1 MATIS
6 TAIQLNDLVSGPMQH
21 MTNAIDMTLSSMQAL
36 DRGANVNFD
45 TIQSEVAEA
54 NAGLRQMEEQLK
66 QNNQVVNRQQSLF
79 SGLKG
84 KVGALVG
91 AYAGM
96 QTIKMGV
103 GVSDELTQTTA
114 RLNMMNDRLQST
126 KELQD
131 MIFQS
136 AQNSRGAYLETA
148 DVVAK
153 LGLRAADA
161 FSSNAETVQFAENL
175 NKQFVIAGAS
185 QQEMASAS
193 LQLTQALG
201 SGVLRGEELNA
212 VFEAAPNVIQTV
224 ADYLNVGIGEI
235 RNMASE
241 GQITAEIVKNAM
253 LGATDQINEQF
264 NQMPM
269 TWAQR
274 WTQIQNIAIQKFEPV
289 LQMTNNLANSG
300 SLDRFVN
307 GVINGLAIVASVVV
321 GIFNIV
327 GAVGGF
333 IADNW
338 EFIGPLIL
346 GVAAALSVYYGHL
359 LLLKGV
365 ELAVA
370 AATGAATLAKMLAVP
385 VAAAFTGAT
394 MAETAAQWGLN
405 SALYACPLVW
415 ILILIVAVIAII
427 YIAIA
432 VINKVK
438 GTSISA
444 TGVIVGALA
453 AAGAF
458 IWNLVASLVN
468 MAIGG
473 FAALWN
479 FLGGFANFFANFL
492 RDPLGAAAHLIASFC
507 TTALNLLSALAQAV
521 DTLFG
526 TDLVSSV
533 NGWIDRVNGWADT
546 VGNGK
551 YQEEVQTINPAD
563 YYMDRKSYSGAY
575 KWGYGKGSSAGGKIK
590 DMFGGKDA
598 ASAAGSSIPSSLTNG
613 VGNIDKNT
621 DKIKDSV
628 QASSEDLKLLR
639 ELAERQAINKYTTAS
654 ITVDMKGMT
663 NQITS
668 DRDIDGVINVMT
680 KKLENA
686 LIVSAEGVHT

>member
-21 MTNAIDMTLSSMQAL
+21 MTNAINMTLSSMQAL

-79 SGLKG
+79 GGLKG
-84 KVGALVG
+84 KVVALVS

-114 RLNMMNDRLQST
+114 RLNMMNDGMQTT

-289 LQMTNNLANSG
+289 LQMINNLANSG

-307 GVINGLAIVASVVV
+307 GAISGLTVVAKVVTV
-321 GIFNIV
+321 TFNAV

-338 EFIGPLIL
+338 SIISPVIYGVVAAIGAYVIMQAISAAVSGAHTLALGIQAIAYMTMGIAAANATMFQYGLNMAMLAFPGLWVAAIIIGIIVAIGIFINRMIDSEATASSVFASICGGVNVVLQFFKNLGL
-346 GVAAALSVYYGHL
+346 GVANVALGIWEAMKATAENI
-359 LLLKGV
+359 KG
-365 ELAVA
+365 
-370 AATGAATLAKMLAVP
+370 
-385 VAAAFTGAT
+385 AF
-394 MAETAAQWGLN
+394 N
-405 SALYACPLVW
+405 N
-415 ILILIVAVIAII
+415 AII
-427 YIAIA
+427 NIQTEWLGFVNIVLSGVQQIIEWLNYIPG
-432 VINKVK
+432 VNINTD
-438 GTSISA
+438 G
-444 TGVIVGALA
+444 
-453 AAGAF
+453 
-458 IWNLVASLVN
+458 
-468 MAIGG
+468 
-473 FAALWN
+473 
-479 FLGGFANFFANFL
+479 
-492 RDPLGAAAHLIASFC
+492 IASSIQNR
-507 TTALNLLSALAQAV
+507 ANEIAQLEASKYKYQDV
-521 DTLFG
+521 GDAFSKG
-526 TDLVSSV
+526 SSRFNAFE
-533 NGWIDRVNGWADT
+533 NGWSSKAYDEG
-546 VGNGK
+546 
-551 YQEEVQTINPAD
+551 
-563 YYMDRKSYSGAY
+563 Y
-575 KWGYGKGSSAGGKIK
+575 KWGSSAGGKIK
-590 DMFGGKDA
+590 DMFGGKDAASA

-628 QASSEDLKLLR
+628 QSTSEDLKLLR
-639 ELAERQAINKYTTAS
+639 ELAERQAINKFTTAS

>member
-1 MATIS
+1 MRIWADAVAFYGAGTNEQLQSVVDAIGKMYSKGTVEADQLDRLFDAGIGAAEIYAQAVGQSVSSVKDDLSAGNISAAQFLDTVSKAMDAGVSSGAAKDAGATWATTFANMQAAMSRGWVDVIEGLDAALASRGLPSSMEMVASFGAKIESMLTRIGGS
-6 TAIQLNDLVSGPMQH
+6 TGAVVDVAVIVVDVLGAAF
-21 MTNAIDMTLSSMQAL
+21 NAI
-36 DRGANVNFD
+36 
-45 TIQSEVAEA
+45 
-54 NAGLRQMEEQLK
+54 
-66 QNNQVVNRQQSLF
+66 
-79 SGLKG
+79 
-84 KVGALVG
+84 
-91 AYAGM
+91 
-96 QTIKMGV
+96 
-103 GVSDELTQTTA
+103 
-114 RLNMMNDRLQST
+114 
-126 KELQD
+126 
-131 MIFQS
+131 
-136 AQNSRGAYLETA
+136 
-148 DVVAK
+148 
-153 LGLRAADA
+153 
-161 FSSNAETVQFAENL
+161 
-175 NKQFVIAGAS
+175 
-185 QQEMASAS
+185 
-193 LQLTQALG
+193 
-201 SGVLRGEELNA
+201 
-212 VFEAAPNVIQTV
+212 
-224 ADYLNVGIGEI
+224 
-235 RNMASE
+235 
-241 GQITAEIVKNAM
+241 
-253 LGATDQINEQF
+253 
-264 NQMPM
+264 
-269 TWAQR
+269 
-274 WTQIQNIAIQKFEPV
+274 
-289 LQMTNNLANSG
+289 
-300 SLDRFVN
+300 
-307 GVINGLAIVASVVV
+307 
-321 GIFNIV
+321 

-338 EFIGPLIL
+338 SIIVPLIL
-346 GVAAALSVYYGHL
+346 GVVAALIVYNATMGVAWL
-359 LLLKGV
+359 TTLKD
-365 ELAVA
+365 LAVK
-370 AATGAATLAKMLAVP
+370 GAHAIASA
-385 VAAAFTGAT
+385 
-394 MAETAAQWGLN
+394 AETAAIIGLTIAQEGFN
-405 SALYACPLVW
+405 AALAMCPLTW
-415 ILILIVAVIAII
+415 IIIIIIAII
-427 YIAIA
+427 AIILA
-432 VINKVK
+432 VIVAINKAQGKTV
-438 GTSISA
+438 SA
-444 TGVIVGALA
+444 VGIIVGALA

-563 YYMDRKSYSGAY
+563 YYIDRKSYSGAY

-628 QASSEDLKLLR
+628 QSSSEDLKLLR

>member
-289 LQMTNNLANSG
+289 LQMINNLANSG

-307 GVINGLAIVASVVV
+307 GAISGLTVVAKVVTV
-321 GIFNIV
+321 TFNAV

-338 EFIGPLIL
+338 SIISPVIYGVVAAIGAYVIMQAISAAVSGAHTLALGIQAIAYMTMGIAAANATMFQYGLNMAMLAFPGLWVAAIIIGIIVAIGIFINRMIDSEATASSVFASICGGVNVVLQFFKNLGL
-346 GVAAALSVYYGHL
+346 GVANVALGIWEAMKATAENI
-359 LLLKGV
+359 KG
-365 ELAVA
+365 
-370 AATGAATLAKMLAVP
+370 
-385 VAAAFTGAT
+385 AF
-394 MAETAAQWGLN
+394 N
-405 SALYACPLVW
+405 N
-415 ILILIVAVIAII
+415 AII
-427 YIAIA
+427 NIQTEWLGFVNIVLSGVQQIIEWLNYIPG
-432 VINKVK
+432 VNINTD
-438 GTSISA
+438 G
-444 TGVIVGALA
+444 
-453 AAGAF
+453 
-458 IWNLVASLVN
+458 
-468 MAIGG
+468 
-473 FAALWN
+473 
-479 FLGGFANFFANFL
+479 
-492 RDPLGAAAHLIASFC
+492 IASSIQNR
-507 TTALNLLSALAQAV
+507 ANEIAQLEASKYKYQDV
-521 DTLFG
+521 GDAFSKG
-526 TDLVSSV
+526 SSRFNAFE
-533 NGWIDRVNGWADT
+533 NGWSSKAYDEG
-546 VGNGK
+546 
-551 YQEEVQTINPAD
+551 
-563 YYMDRKSYSGAY
+563 Y
-575 KWGYGKGSSAGGKIK
+575 KWGSSAGGKIK
-590 DMFGGKDA
+590 DMFGGKDAASA

-628 QASSEDLKLLR
+628 QSTSEDLKLLR
-639 ELAERQAINKYTTAS
+639 ELAERQAINKFTTAS

>member
-114 RLNMMNDRLQST
+114 RLNMMNDGMQST

-289 LQMTNNLANSG
+289 LQMINNLANSG

-307 GVINGLAIVASVVV
+307 GAISGLTVVAKVVTV
-321 GIFNIV
+321 TFNAV

-338 EFIGPLIL
+338 SIISPVIYGVVAAIGAYVIMQAISAAVSGAHTLALGIQAIAYMTMGIAAANATMFQYGLNMAMLAFPGLWVAAIIIGIIVAIGIFINRMIDSEATASSVFASICGGVNVVLQFFKNLGL
-346 GVAAALSVYYGHL
+346 GVANVALGIWEAMKATAENI
-359 LLLKGV
+359 KG
-365 ELAVA
+365 
-370 AATGAATLAKMLAVP
+370 
-385 VAAAFTGAT
+385 AF
-394 MAETAAQWGLN
+394 N
-405 SALYACPLVW
+405 N
-415 ILILIVAVIAII
+415 AII
-427 YIAIA
+427 NIQTEWLGFVNIVLSGVQQIIEWLNYIPG
-432 VINKVK
+432 VNINTD
-438 GTSISA
+438 G
-444 TGVIVGALA
+444 
-453 AAGAF
+453 
-458 IWNLVASLVN
+458 
-468 MAIGG
+468 
-473 FAALWN
+473 
-479 FLGGFANFFANFL
+479 
-492 RDPLGAAAHLIASFC
+492 IASSIQNR
-507 TTALNLLSALAQAV
+507 ANEIAQLEASKYKYQDV
-521 DTLFG
+521 GDAFSKG
-526 TDLVSSV
+526 SSRFNAFE
-533 NGWIDRVNGWADT
+533 NGWSSKAYDEG
-546 VGNGK
+546 
-551 YQEEVQTINPAD
+551 
-563 YYMDRKSYSGAY
+563 Y
-575 KWGYGKGSSAGGKIK
+575 KWGSSAGGKIK
-590 DMFGGKDA
+590 DMFGGKDAASA

-628 QASSEDLKLLR
+628 QSTSEDLKLLR

>member
-21 MTNAIDMTLSSMQAL
+21 MTNAINMTLSSMQAL

-54 NAGLRQMEEQLK
+54 NAGLRQMEDQLK

-253 LGATDQINEQF
+253 LGATGQINKQF

-289 LQMTNNLANSG
+289 LQKINELANSG
-300 SLDRFVN
+300 SLDSFVN
-307 GVINGLAIVASVVV
+307 GVIGGLAIVSSAVV
-321 GIFNIV
+321 GIFNMV

-338 EFIGPLIL
+338 STIGPIVYIAAGAL
-346 GVAAALSVYYGHL
+346 GAY
-359 LLLKGV
+359 
-365 ELAVA
+365 
-370 AATGAATLAKMLAVP
+370 TLALGILFAIRGISSI
-385 VAAAFTGAT
+385 AAGTHAT
-394 MAETAAQWGLN
+394 ATFGEAIAAETAAGAQAAFN
-405 SALYACPLVW
+405 AALLACPVTW
-415 ILILIVAVIAII
+415 IVIAILAL
-427 YIAIA
+427 IAIIMA
-432 VINKVK
+432 VIVTTKKAQDKTVS
-438 GTSISA
+438 TI
-444 TGVIVGALA
+444 GVIVGTLA
-453 AAGAF
+453 QAGAF
-458 IWNLVASLVN
+458 IWNL
-468 MAIGG
+468 AIGLING
-473 FAALWN
+473 LIQATWNIFVQPFISIIEWVLNAAN
-479 FLGGFANFFANFL
+479 GGFNSFGGAVSNLIGQIISWFL
-492 RDPLGAAAHLIASFC
+492 SLGKVV
-507 TTALNLLSALAQAV
+507 TTIIDAI
-521 DTLFG
+521 FG
-526 TDLVSSV
+526 TDWTGGLTSLQDKVTSWGKNDKAITLS
-533 NGWIDRVNGWADT
+533 REAPT
-546 VGNGK
+546 VGSR
-551 YQEEVQTINPAD
+551 I
-563 YYMDRKSYSGAY
+563 SYKNAY
-575 KWGYGKGSSAGGKIK
+575 DWGYGKGSSAGGKIK
-590 DMFGGKDA
+590 DMFGGKDAASA

-628 QASSEDLKLLR
+628 QSTSEDLKLLR
-639 ELAERQAINKYTTAS
+639 ELAERQAINKFTTAS

-686 LIVSAEGVHT
+686 LIVSAEGVHA